1 MIRGIGI
8 SPSFI
13 FKRYQST
20 GIGKNGIYV
29 IALPITT
36 KKSYIYCHHKPSLLS
51 STQARSFPLITKL
64 ENKATALVLKGWS
77 KLSNSKISINVKV
90 TNFVRKLLNSI
101 HYEEACL
108 RSFPSRKSMIR
119 EINEEAL
126 NNISDM
132 TDKNNKLIQT
142 QIDELNIP
150 LNQIKPIPLF
160 HPKFINTTNINN
172 QLNAFKDDAYSNH
185 LKYAIICGI
194 GIPLSLPFALVPVV
208 PNVPGFYIAYRFYC
222 NVKALMGIN
231 HLKYLLDT
239 KDESKH
245 LIFEKA
251 PKIDDIYKKH
261 LSDKELYF
269 EDIQEDERVIIS
281 NEIIED
287 LTEELNLP
295 ELTEDLKKAFRQETL
310 RLNKNIKVDD
320 LVQ

>member
-1 MIRGIGI
+1 MIRSIGI
-8 SPSFI
+8 SSTI

-51 STQARSFPLITKL
+51 TSQAKNFPLITKL

-77 KLSNSKISINVKV
+77 KLSSSKISVNVKV
-90 TNFVRKLLNSI
+90 TKFVRKLLNSI
-101 HYEEACL
+101 PYEEACL

-119 EINEEAL
+119 EINQEAL
-126 NNISDM
+126 DNISNM
-132 TDKNNKLIQT
+132 TDSSNKLIQT

-150 LNQIKPIPLF
+150 LNQIKPIPLY
-160 HPKFINTTNINN
+160 HPKFINTTNITN
-172 QLNAFKDDAYSNH
+172 QLNIFKDEGYSKH
-185 LKYAIICGI
+185 FKYAILCGV

-222 NVKALMGIN
+222 NIKALMGIN

-239 KDESKH
+239 KDEPKH
-245 LIFEKA
+245 LVYEKST
-251 PKIDDIYKKH
+251 KIDDIYKKH
-261 LSDKELYF
+261 INDKELYF

-281 NEIIED
+281 KEVIED
-287 LTEELNLP
+287 LCEDLKLP
-295 ELTEDLKKAFRQETL
+295 ELKEDLKKAFTQETL